1 MAVRSDILQ
10 RPAKLS
16 LAQLAL
22 TASSAPGDFVLGASD
37 NRGALG
43 LAAIGNALFSFE
55 ARGGLSGASMTL
67 NDYVSQISGLQ
78 SDLATNASDEASN
91 LASIQQEV
99 TARKDN
105 AEGVNMDEELSNM
118 MIYQQAYNASAR
130 IMTVVQQMFD
140 TLMQAV

>member
-1 MAVRSDILQ
+1 VRSDILQ

-22 TASSAPGDFVLGASD
+22 KPTSAPGDFVLGASD
-37 NRGALG
+37 NTGALG
-43 LAAIGNALFSFE
+43 LAAIGNAAFNFE

-78 SDLATNASDEASN
+78 SDLASNASDDASN

-99 TARKDN
+99 TARKNN